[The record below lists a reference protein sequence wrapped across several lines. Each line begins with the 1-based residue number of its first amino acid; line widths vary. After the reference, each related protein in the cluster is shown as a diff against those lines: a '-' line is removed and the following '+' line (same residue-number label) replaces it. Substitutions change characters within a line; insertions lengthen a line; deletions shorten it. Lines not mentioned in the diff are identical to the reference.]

1 MSDAVL
7 PDTAARR
14 SPVRWLVLGV
24 LMAAL
29 IVIAASIY
37 ARVEVRRLRDEQVAL
52 TERHRLDTLQLIR
65 IDNNVATIED
75 TLRDMTDRREPYP
88 LSAWQQAFV
97 RLRVD
102 LDQALTRERALA
114 PVARPATQT
123 RQLDEASRRLWAAV
137 DRGFAAARAGH
148 DEEARAIFTTDATSR
163 QAELTHQVSQLLIA
177 NTRADDEGTARAR
190 AVYDAVDRQILWLNV
205 GLVAALLV
213 AGGTVVLAVRR
224 SIIALQQVSAERRAL
239 SWRMIRLQED
249 VQAGLARELHD
260 EFGQVLTA
268 LGFGLAR
275 TRRHVEGTTPAAT
288 VAGELAEL
296 QDLAKQV
303 LEGIRQRSRALHP
316 VVLDDFGLEH
326 ALRSHVELVGRQS
339 GLPIEATTS
348 GELAGLP
355 TETATHLYRIL
366 QESLTNVVRHAGAS
380 EVAVSATRDAT
391 RVTLI
396 VDDDGRGGGRSG
408 VARARV
414 DEHPRTGGADGR
426 HVCHG
431 PEPPGRDASHGVGPR
446 ATGVVRTIAEFQDFR
461 ISIPF
466 PCFEP
471 LTLLVKLSNSAILK
485 FREAAIDPC
494 DSGR

>member
-1 MSDAVL
+1 MSDAAL
-7 PDTAARR
+7 PDPAAPR
-14 SPVRWLVLGV
+14 SPVRWLVVGV
-24 LMAAL
+24 LIAAL

-123 RQLDEASRRLWAAV
+123 RQLDEASRRLWEAV
-137 DRGFAAARAGH
+137 DRGFVAARTGR
-148 DEEARAIFTTDATSR
+148 DEEAHRIFTTEATSR

-213 AGGTVVLAVRR
+213 AGATIVLAVRR

-268 LGFGLAR
+268 LGFGLSR
-275 TRRHVEGTTPAAT
+275 TRRHVEQGTTPAPV

-296 QDLAKQV
+296 QDLAQQV
-303 LEGIRQRSRALHP
+303 LDGIRQRSRALHP

-326 ALRSHVELVGRQS
+326 AMRSHVELVGRQS
-339 GLPIEATTS
+339 GLPIEVTAT
-348 GELAGLP
+348 GDLAGLP

-380 EVAVSATRDAT
+380 EVAVSTTRDAT
-391 RVTLI
+391 GVTLT
-396 VDDDGRGGGRSG
+396 VDDDGRGVGESREASPGLGLTSMRERAALMGGTFAMGEGPLGGTRIT
-408 VARARV
+408 VRV
-414 DEHPRTGGADGR
+414 P
-426 HVCHG
+426 G
-431 PEPPGRDASHGVGPR
+431 PEVGPGVPPGR
-446 ATGVVRTIAEFQDFR
+446 
-461 ISIPF
+461 
-466 PCFEP
+466 
-471 LTLLVKLSNSAILK
+471 
-485 FREAAIDPC
+485 
-494 DSGR
+494 

>member
-1 MSDAVL
+1 MSDAAL
-7 PDTAARR
+7 PDPAAPR
-14 SPVRWLVLGV
+14 SPVRWLVFGV

-29 IVIAASIY
+29 IVMAASIY

-65 IDNNVATIED
+65 IDNNVVDHRGHAA
-75 TLRDMTDRREPYP
+75 RHDRSP
-88 LSAWQQAFV
+88 
-97 RLRVD
+97 
-102 LDQALTRERALA
+102 
-114 PVARPATQT
+114 
-123 RQLDEASRRLWAAV
+123 ASRIRSRRGSRPSRVSASTWIRRSRGNGRSRRSHARRRRRVNSTRRHGGSGRRSTAASPP
-137 DRGFAAARAGH
+137 RRAGR
-148 DEEARAIFTTDATSR
+148 DEEARTIFTTDATSR

-205 GLVAALLV
+205 GLVTALLV

-268 LGFGLAR
+268 LGFGLVADA
-275 TRRHVEGTTPAAT
+275 RHVEQGTTPARD
-288 VAGELAEL
+288 G
-296 QDLAKQV
+296 
-303 LEGIRQRSRALHP
+303 GRQNSPNCRTSPSRCSTASGSDRERSHP

-339 GLPIEATTS
+339 GLPIEVTTT

-380 EVAVSATRDAT
+380 EVAVSADA
-391 RVTLI
+391 RP
-396 VDDDGRGGGRSG
+396 GRRRAHRGRRWAWCAGGAGG
-408 VARARV
+408 VARAGV
-414 DEHPRTGGADGR
+414 DEHARAGGVDGR
-426 HVCHG
+426 NVRD
-431 PEPPGRDASHGVGPR
+431 GRESARRHARHGVGAG
-446 ATGVVRTIAEFQDFR
+446 ATGVTGNFKFQNFR
-461 ISIPF
+461 ISLPSRW
-466 PCFEP
+466 FEA
-471 LTLLVKLSNSAILK
+471 LTL
-485 FREAAIDPC
+485 P
-494 DSGR
+494 

>member
-1 MSDAVL
+1 MSDAAS
-7 PDTAARR
+7 PDPAAPR
-14 SPVRWLVLGV
+14 SPVTWLVVGV

-29 IVIAASIY
+29 MVVTASIY
-37 ARVEVRRLRDEQVAL
+37 ARVEVRRLRDEQVTL

-65 IDNNVATIED
+65 IDTNVRTIQD
-75 TLRDMTDRREPYP
+75 TLRDMTDRSEPYP
-88 LSAWQQAFV
+88 LSAWQQTFD

-102 LDQALTRERALA
+102 LDQAITRERALA
-114 PVARPATQT
+114 PVARPASQA
-123 RQLDEASRRLWAAV
+123 RQLDEAAQRLWEAIA
-137 DRGFAAARAGH
+137 RGFAAARAGR
-148 DEEARAIFTTDATSR
+148 DEAARAIFTTDATSR

-268 LGFGLAR
+268 LGFGLSR
-275 TRRHVEGTTPAAT
+275 TRRHVEQGTTPAPAL
-288 VAGELAEL
+288 AGQLAEL

-303 LEGIRQRSRALHP
+303 LDGIRQRSRALHP

-326 ALRSHVELVGRQS
+326 ALRSHVELVARQT
-339 GLPIEATTS
+339 GLPIAVETT
-348 GELAGLP
+348 GDFTGLP
-355 TETATHLYRIL
+355 AETATHLYRIL

-380 EVAVSATRDAT
+380 EVAVHATRDAT
-391 RVTLI
+391 AVTLR
-396 VDDDGRGGGRSG
+396 VDDDGRG
-408 VARARV
+408 VQ
-414 DEHPRTGGADGR
+414 DGR
-426 HVCHG
+426 ATAPGLGLTSMRERAALMGGTFTIGEG
-431 PEPPGRDASHGVGPR
+431 PLGGTRVSVRVPVAS
-446 ATGVVRTIAEFQDFR
+446 Q
-461 ISIPF
+461 
-466 PCFEP
+466 
-471 LTLLVKLSNSAILK
+471 
-485 FREAAIDPC
+485 
-494 DSGR
+494 